1 VGEFDDADAGIRQ
14 RGIRHGAIVAASK
27 RCAGVCP
34 DADGRCLPLHC
45 RAQQNAFPETCRNF
59 PIRHRGA
66 APLACALV
74 TLAALAS
81 PARAD
86 VLDEVK
92 SHGVV
97 KCGVT
102 LAAPG
107 FSAEDNAG
115 KRTGFDIDLCR
126 AIAAATLGDDSK
138 IQLVPMDLK
147 TAFAGLPSG
156 AVDVLTHRFTWT
168 QSRDIG
174 GLKFAKVMFYDGQGF
189 AVTKKSRAS
198 KLADLNNATICTAQ
212 GSTSEL
218 IVADYFRA
226 HKMKYKIV
234 TFASQEQAWDAFVG
248 GRCDAAINDRSGL
261 ASRLAKL
268 PNRDNFKVLPET
280 VSNEPIGPIV
290 AQGQQR
296 WEDVVRFTLNALV
309 AAEELGITQANVD
322 QMRSS
327 QVPDVQRLLGVTGE
341 LGKQM
346 GVDNDYAY
354 KAIKA
359 VGNYGEIWDR
369 NIGPK
374 TPLRLERGRNA
385 LVANGGVMMALPVR

>member
-1 VGEFDDADAGIRQ
+1 MTSICGSCARRFPFGSILAIMAVASLAGY
-14 RGIRHGAIVAASK
+14 
-27 RCAGVCP
+27 
-34 DADGRCLPLHC
+34 
-45 RAQQNAFPETCRNF
+45 
-59 PIRHRGA
+59 
-66 APLACALV
+66 
-74 TLAALAS
+74 
-81 PARAD
+81 ARAD
-86 VLDEVK
+86 VLDDVK
-92 SHGVV
+92 QRDVV

-102 LAAPG
+102 LAAAG
-107 FSAEDNAG
+107 FSAEDNTG
-115 KRTGFDIDLCR
+115 KRTGFDIDLCK
-126 AIAAATLGDDSK
+126 AIAAATLGDDGK

-147 TAFAGLPSG
+147 TAFAGLPGG

-168 QSRDIG
+168 QSRDVG

-189 AVTKKSRAS
+189 AVTRKSRAN

-218 IVADYFRA
+218 IVADYFGA

-261 ASRLAKL
+261 AARLAKL
-268 PNRDNFKVLPET
+268 PNQNDFKVLPET

-290 AQGQQR
+290 AQGQPR

-327 QVPDVQRLLGVTGE
+327 TVPDVQRLLGVTGG

-346 GVDNDYAY
+346 GVSDDYAY

-359 VGNYGEIWDR
+359 VGNYGEIWER
-369 NIGPK
+369 NVGPK

-385 LVANGGVMMALPVR
+385 LVANGGLMMSVPVR

>member
-1 VGEFDDADAGIRQ
+1 MPYSISTAKVVQ
-14 RGIRHGAIVAASK
+14 VAL
-27 RCAGVCP
+27 G
-34 DADGRCLPLHC
+34 
-45 RAQQNAFPETCRNF
+45 
-59 PIRHRGA
+59 
-66 APLACALV
+66 
-74 TLAALAS
+74 LAALAALAA

-86 VLDEVK
+86 VLDDVK
-92 SHGVV
+92 AHGVV

-107 FSAEDNAG
+107 FSAEDNSG
-115 KRTGFDIDLCR
+115 KRTGFDVDLCR

-147 TAFAGLPSG
+147 TAFAGLPGG

-168 QSRDIG
+168 QSRDVG
-174 GLKFAKVMFYDGQGF
+174 GLKFAKVMFFDGQGF
-189 AVTKKSRAS
+189 AVTKKSRAN

-218 IVADYFRA
+218 IVADYFRS

-234 TFASQEQAWDAFVG
+234 TFASQEQAWDAFVAN
-248 GRCDAAINDRSGL
+248 RCDAAINDRSGL
-261 ASRLAKL
+261 AARLAKL
-268 PNRDNFKVLPET
+268 PNANDFKVLAET

-290 AQGQQR
+290 AQGQPR
-296 WEDVVRFTLNALV
+296 WEAVVRFTLNALV
-309 AAEELGITQANVD
+309 AAEEQGVNQANVD
-322 QMRSS
+322 AMLKSTT
-327 QVPDVQRLLGVTGE
+327 PEVQRLLGTSGDF
-341 LGKQM
+341 GTKM
-346 GVDNDYAY
+346 GLNNDWAY

-369 NIGPK
+369 NVGPK

-385 LVANGGVMMALPVR
+385 LVANGGLMMSIPVR

>member
-1 VGEFDDADAGIRQ
+1 MR
-14 RGIRHGAIVAASK
+14 RHSLPSTAITTLASLGA
-27 RCAGVCP
+27 
-34 DADGRCLPLHC
+34 
-45 RAQQNAFPETCRNF
+45 
-59 PIRHRGA
+59 
-66 APLACALV
+66 
-74 TLAALAS
+74 LAALAGA
-81 PARAD
+81 ARAD
-86 VLDEVK
+86 VLDDVK
-92 SHGVV
+92 GRGVL

-115 KRTGFDIDLCR
+115 KREGFDVDLCK

-147 TAFAGLPSG
+147 TAFAGLPAG

-168 QSRDIG
+168 QGRDIG
-174 GLKFAKVMFYDGQGF
+174 GLKFPKVMFFDGQGF
-189 AVTKKSRAS
+189 AVTKKSKAN
-198 KLADLNNATICTAQ
+198 KVADLNGATICTAQ

-226 HKMKYKIV
+226 HKLKYKIV

-248 GRCDAAINDRSGL
+248 KRCDAAINDRSGL
-261 ASRLAKL
+261 AARLAKL
-268 PNRDNFKVLPET
+268 PNRDDFKVLAET
-280 VSNEPIGPIV
+280 LSNEPIGPIV

-309 AAEELGITQANVD
+309 AAEELGITQATVD
-322 QMRSS
+322 QQKSS
-327 QVPDVQRLLGVTGE
+327 QSPDVQRLLGVSGDFGT
-341 LGKQM
+341 KM
-346 GVDNDYAY
+346 GVSNDYAY

-369 NIGPK
+369 NVGPK
-374 TPLRLERGRNA
+374 TALRLERGRNA
-385 LVANGGVMMALPVR
+385 LVANGGVMMSVPVR

>member
-1 VGEFDDADAGIRQ
+1 MISIGGGRARTSLTRTIMAGT
-14 RGIRHGAIVAASK
+14 A
-27 RCAGVCP
+27 
-34 DADGRCLPLHC
+34 
-45 RAQQNAFPETCRNF
+45 
-59 PIRHRGA
+59 
-66 APLACALV
+66 
-74 TLAALAS
+74 LAALAGY
-81 PARAD
+81 AHAD
-86 VLDEVK
+86 VLDDVK
-92 SHGVV
+92 TRNVL

-107 FSAEDNAG
+107 FSAEDNSG
-115 KRTGFDIDLCR
+115 KRTGFDVDLCK
-126 AIAAATLGDDSK
+126 AVAAAALGDDTK

-147 TAFAGLPSG
+147 TAFAGLPGG

-168 QSRDIG
+168 QSRDVG
-174 GLKFAKVMFYDGQGF
+174 GLKFAKVMFFDGQGF
-189 AVTKKSRAS
+189 AVTKKSRAN
-198 KLADLNNATICTAQ
+198 KLGDLNNATICTAQ

-261 ASRLAKL
+261 AARLAKL
-268 PNRDNFKVLPET
+268 PNQNDFKVLPET

-290 AQGQQR
+290 AQGQPR

-309 AAEELGITQANVD
+309 AAEELGVTQANVD
-322 QMRSS
+322 EMKSS
-327 QVPDVQRLLGVTGE
+327 PSPDVQRLLGATGDM
-341 LGKQM
+341 GKQM
-346 GVDNDYAY
+346 GLENDYAY

-359 VGNYGEIWDR
+359 VGNYGEVWDR

-385 LVANGGVMMALPVR
+385 LVANGGLMMSVPVR